1 MEAENYISRVCPI
14 CSDNPPAKTAISS
27 AQKAE
32 SLSLKMLTQYWNGFF
47 KDKIFFS
54 YARCGGCGLLYCPIF
69 FSNDQ
74 LEQLYSQMPA
84 NMVEVPQ
91 QALRDTQYGYFKYL
105 KNYSPLTGG
114 FIEIGPDI
122 GLFTEQCVREG
133 HFDEYWLFE
142 PNREVKPALEAVVKD
157 HKSQI
162 IHEMTD
168 FSAIPDST
176 ATTAV
181 IIHVMDHLLDP
192 VATLTELRKKMTK
205 DATLMIVTHDES
217 SLLRRVVGWRW
228 PAFCLQHPQIYN
240 FSSTRALLEAA
251 GFNIAEQHKTVN
263 FFKLSFLLKHA
274 LWAFGFKIKSV
285 PNFGK
290 FTLGLKLGNIL
301 TIATPKKD

>member
-54 YARCGGCGLLYCPIF
+54 YARCEGCGLLFCPIF
-69 FSNDQ
+69 FSYDQ

-285 PNFGK
+285 PNFGN